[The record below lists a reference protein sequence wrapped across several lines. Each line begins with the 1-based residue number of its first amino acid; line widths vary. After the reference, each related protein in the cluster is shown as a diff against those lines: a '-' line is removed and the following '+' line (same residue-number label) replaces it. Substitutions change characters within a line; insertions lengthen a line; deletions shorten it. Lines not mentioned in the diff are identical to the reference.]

1 MLSMTL
7 VRRYPVAV
15 FFGAS
20 VSIGWIVTIAA
31 ARLPGG
37 TALLPLVAIPVSYV
51 PAAAA
56 LVVLRVAGTEDD
68 KRALRRRLTTVRV
81 DKRWYAV
88 ALLVPP
94 LIHLSGVAL
103 ATLAGGT
110 FAIQPAMFA
119 LLPLFLIT
127 SLGEEIGW
135 RGYAQ
140 PKLQERM
147 TPLAAAIVVGL
158 GWAAFH
164 WVALLANA
172 ETPLAYVIVSTF
184 QLMALSIILAI
195 LFNEGRQ
202 ALILVVL
209 AHAMYD
215 TASDRRRAICLDRC
229 PARRIRPVRGGHVGR
244 RDRHAG
250 RPGPDA
256 AAGVPV
262 RGDAAT
268 RGRLSVSRTR
278 RRGRL
283 GRDFAGSVSDH
294 EPGSDA
300 DLECPRE
307 QYRNGGRR
315 LPTTC
320 SRAALR
326 HPPDDALELFLGQPA
341 SERLADTRRRRDR
354 TPEPPFPFGH
364 PRSVRLRDAA
374 ETVVQ
379 VAQGG
384 RLVGSGPG
392 DRHRRLVRV
401 QRPQSAPRRCTPRRP
416 DRRRQALPS
425 SRPAGPRG
433 RHPRRPRGRSWRHCA
448 TRCNSAGQ
456 HR

>member
-1 MLSMTL
+1 MSSMTL
-7 VRRYPVAV
+7 VKRYPVAV

-37 TALLPLVAIPVSYV
+37 TAVLPLVAIPVSYV

-68 KRALRRRLTTVRV
+68 NRALRRRLTTVRV

-94 LIHLSGVAL
+94 LVHLSGVAL

-209 AHAMYD
+209 AHAMYN
-215 TASDRRRAICLDRC
+215 TAS
-229 PARRIRPVRGGHVGR
+229 VGV
-244 RDRHAG
+244 A
-250 RPGPDA
+250 PFA
-256 AAGVPV
+256 STGVPLV
-262 RGDAAT
+262 AFALSAAVTWVVAIGMLVVLGQTQRAGAPAT
-268 RGRLSVSRTR
+268 RGRLTISRTR
-278 RRGRL
+278 RRRSAVGPSLSTNYDDGPVQGGGKPSRPS
-283 GRDFAGSVSDH
+283 GTACDQVYFGGSS
-294 EPGSDA
+294 PGHS
-300 DLECPRE
+300 
-307 QYRNGGRR
+307 G
-315 LPTTC
+315 
-320 SRAALR
+320 
-326 HPPDDALELFLGQPA
+326 
-341 SERLADTRRRRDR
+341 
-354 TPEPPFPFGH
+354 GH
-364 PRSVRLRDAA
+364 P
-374 ETVVQ
+374 
-379 VAQGG
+379 
-384 RLVGSGPG
+384 SGP
-392 DRHRRLVRV
+392 
-401 QRPQSAPRRCTPRRP
+401 
-416 DRRRQALPS
+416 RQ
-425 SRPAGPRG
+425 
-433 RHPRRPRGRSWRHCA
+433 
-448 TRCNSAGQ
+448 
-456 HR
+456 

>member
-1 MLSMTL
+1 MVSMT
-7 VRRYPVAV
+7 VVKRYPVAV

-20 VSIGWIVTIAA
+20 VAIGWIVTIAV
-31 ARLPGG
+31 ARLSGG

-68 KRALRRRLTTVRV
+68 KRALRRRLATVRV

-94 LIHLSGVAL
+94 LTHLTGIAL

-119 LLPLFLIT
+119 LLPLLLIT

-135 RGYAQ
+135 RGFAQ

-147 TPLAAAIVVGL
+147 TPLAAAIVIGF

-215 TASDRRRAICLDRC
+215 AASIGVAPFASTGVPLVAFALSAAVTWVVAIGMLVVVGRTQPLASPSEATA
-229 PARRIRPVRGGHVGR
+229 RPVGG
-244 RDRHAG
+244 
-250 RPGPDA
+250 
-256 AAGVPV
+256 
-262 RGDAAT
+262 
-268 RGRLSVSRTR
+268 
-278 RRGRL
+278 
-283 GRDFAGSVSDH
+283 
-294 EPGSDA
+294 
-300 DLECPRE
+300 
-307 QYRNGGRR
+307 
-315 LPTTC
+315 
-320 SRAALR
+320 
-326 HPPDDALELFLGQPA
+326 
-341 SERLADTRRRRDR
+341 
-354 TPEPPFPFGH
+354 
-364 PRSVRLRDAA
+364 
-374 ETVVQ
+374 
-379 VAQGG
+379 
-384 RLVGSGPG
+384 
-392 DRHRRLVRV
+392 
-401 QRPQSAPRRCTPRRP
+401 
-416 DRRRQALPS
+416 
-425 SRPAGPRG
+425 
-433 RHPRRPRGRSWRHCA
+433 
-448 TRCNSAGQ
+448 
-456 HR
+456 

>member
-1 MLSMTL
+1 MLSMAL
-7 VRRYPVAV
+7 VKRYPVAV

-31 ARLPGG
+31 ARLPGA

-94 LIHLSGVAL
+94 LVHLSGVAL

-110 FAIQPAMFA
+110 FAVQPAMFA

-158 GWAAFH
+158 VWAAFH

-215 TASDRRRAICLDRC
+215 TASVGVAPFASTGVPLVAFALSAAVTWVVAIGMLVVLGQTQTL
-229 PARRIRPVRGGHVGR
+229 ARPSEATPRPVVIR
-244 RDRHAG
+244 
-250 RPGPDA
+250 
-256 AAGVPV
+256 
-262 RGDAAT
+262 
-268 RGRLSVSRTR
+268 SRI
-278 RRGRL
+278 
-283 GRDFAGSVSDH
+283 
-294 EPGSDA
+294 
-300 DLECPRE
+300 
-307 QYRNGGRR
+307 
-315 LPTTC
+315 
-320 SRAALR
+320 LR
-326 HPPDDALELFLGQPA
+326 IPPP
-341 SERLADTRRRRDR
+341 ERQ
-354 TPEPPFPFGH
+354 
-364 PRSVRLRDAA
+364 RLR
-374 ETVVQ
+374 
-379 VAQGG
+379 
-384 RLVGSGPG
+384 GS
-392 DRHRRLVRV
+392 
-401 QRPQSAPRRCTPRRP
+401 PRRSGHCSMRDIGAESAFAVYSKPCSATQLLLHQLV
-416 DRRRQALPS
+416 DRV
-425 SRPAGPRG
+425 
-433 RHPRRPRGRSWRHCA
+433 
-448 TRCNSAGQ
+448 AGQ
-456 HR
+456 RLH

>member
-1 MLSMTL
+1 MLSMAL
-7 VRRYPVAV
+7 VKRYPVAV

-31 ARLPGG
+31 ARLPGAS
-37 TALLPLVAIPVSYV
+37 ALLPLVAIPVSYV

-94 LIHLSGVAL
+94 LVHLSGVAL

-110 FAIQPAMFA
+110 FAVQPAMFA

-158 GWAAFH
+158 VWAAFH

-215 TASDRRRAICLDRC
+215 TASVGVAPFASTGVPLVAFALSAAVTWVVAIGMLVVLGRTQTL
-229 PARRIRPVRGGHVGR
+229 ARPSEATPRPVGG
-244 RDRHAG
+244 
-250 RPGPDA
+250 
-256 AAGVPV
+256 
-262 RGDAAT
+262 
-268 RGRLSVSRTR
+268 
-278 RRGRL
+278 
-283 GRDFAGSVSDH
+283 
-294 EPGSDA
+294 
-300 DLECPRE
+300 
-307 QYRNGGRR
+307 
-315 LPTTC
+315 
-320 SRAALR
+320 
-326 HPPDDALELFLGQPA
+326 
-341 SERLADTRRRRDR
+341 
-354 TPEPPFPFGH
+354 
-364 PRSVRLRDAA
+364 
-374 ETVVQ
+374 
-379 VAQGG
+379 
-384 RLVGSGPG
+384 
-392 DRHRRLVRV
+392 
-401 QRPQSAPRRCTPRRP
+401 
-416 DRRRQALPS
+416 
-425 SRPAGPRG
+425 
-433 RHPRRPRGRSWRHCA
+433 
-448 TRCNSAGQ
+448 
-456 HR
+456 

>member
-1 MLSMTL
+1 MVSMAL
-7 VRRYPVAV
+7 VKRYPVAV

-31 ARLPGG
+31 ARLPGAS
-37 TALLPLVAIPVSYV
+37 ALLPLVAIPVSYV

-94 LIHLSGVAL
+94 LVHLSGVAL

-110 FAIQPAMFA
+110 FAVQPAMFA

-158 GWAAFH
+158 VWAAFH

-202 ALILVVL
+202 A
-209 AHAMYD
+209 
-215 TASDRRRAICLDRC
+215 
-229 PARRIRPVRGGHVGR
+229 
-244 RDRHAG
+244 
-250 RPGPDA
+250 
-256 AAGVPV
+256 
-262 RGDAAT
+262 
-268 RGRLSVSRTR
+268 
-278 RRGRL
+278 
-283 GRDFAGSVSDH
+283 
-294 EPGSDA
+294 
-300 DLECPRE
+300 
-307 QYRNGGRR
+307 
-315 LPTTC
+315 
-320 SRAALR
+320 
-326 HPPDDALELFLGQPA
+326 
-341 SERLADTRRRRDR
+341 
-354 TPEPPFPFGH
+354 
-364 PRSVRLRDAA
+364 
-374 ETVVQ
+374 
-379 VAQGG
+379 
-384 RLVGSGPG
+384 
-392 DRHRRLVRV
+392 
-401 QRPQSAPRRCTPRRP
+401 
-416 DRRRQALPS
+416 
-425 SRPAGPRG
+425 
-433 RHPRRPRGRSWRHCA
+433 
-448 TRCNSAGQ
+448 
-456 HR
+456 